1 MPDPIIPS
9 GRDYDAGL
17 APGERK
23 GEKQGLLG
31 RIAGKIRKGRASKL
45 HDFEL
50 RLDPRVGAREAQAR
64 ERAKSST
71 LKNPLP
77 SKQPERTKP
86 DTSTWAQQ
94 AEPVPVR
101 PAGPSLPNPQAS
113 SSIESLL
120 ESQVPGGNL
129 GLATWLL
136 MANPDDCSAS
146 AVEYLDHMASTCA
159 DITLASVV
167 AWRLSAATSG
177 DKAASHALTLDAAR
191 APDLP
196 VDIAKVLEF
205 LAANP
210 MSLAKYRGDVGLRE
224 GNVATLAELRLF
236 CRDYPSVLPV
246 LVALEAGD
254 VATALRAVN
263 IAGAAWHYGMSIINA
278 AVAAVGGVT
287 STVDLPICR
296 TPRAWLTGSAAQR
309 CMAAALSSIVPDDE
323 RSRLRRRFEPD
334 FAAAVASMSD
344 ENRVQAA
351 VWLSD
356 RGVSLVATTHPP
368 KRRELRSLGTGSV
381 PTLQQPRGAAEV
393 RNRCRRCGIG
403 ESKIGGVCWSCAD
416 GGD

>member
-17 APGERK
+17 ARGERK
-23 GEKQGLLG
+23 REKQGLLG
-31 RIAGKIRKGRASKL
+31 RIAGKIRRRGSKV

-50 RLDPRVGAREAQAR
+50 RLDPRVGARKAEAR

-77 SKQPERTKP
+77 SKQRERTEP
-86 DTSTWAQQ
+86 DTATRAQQ
-94 AEPVPVR
+94 SAPVPVQRTRTSRSKPPQPTPAPARETR
-101 PAGPSLPNPQAS
+101 PSRHRPQAS

-129 GLATWLL
+129 GLAAWLL

-146 AVEYLDHMASTCA
+146 AVTYLEETAATCR
-159 DITLASVV
+159 DTTLAMVV
-167 AWRLSAATSG
+167 RWRLSAAAGSNQS
-177 DKAASHALTLDAAR
+177 ASRSHTLDAAG

-196 VDIAKVLEF
+196 GDIAKVLEF

-210 MSLAKYRGDVGLRE
+210 MPVAKYRGDVGLGE
-224 GNVATLAELRLF
+224 GKLAALAALRLF

-296 TPRAWLTGSAAQR
+296 IPRASPRRAA
-309 CMAAALSSIVPDDE
+309 
-323 RSRLRRRFEPD
+323 
-334 FAAAVASMSD
+334 
-344 ENRVQAA
+344 
-351 VWLSD
+351 
-356 RGVSLVATTHPP
+356 PP
-368 KRRELRSLGTGSV
+368 
-381 PTLQQPRGAAEV
+381 PT
-393 RNRCRRCGIG
+393 RCG
-403 ESKIGGVCWSCAD
+403 A
-416 GGD
+416 